1 MDRITEQFVTLE
13 QARIGVDELPKR
25 AERLGDHGRDGR
37 QVGARVE
44 QCFQDDRIT
53 FLRERVHAV
62 GREGRLPVRAG
73 RVGVRARVEQCRH
86 GVRSIVAHGPEQR
99 GATMRVSGV
108 DGLTGLDERFAAR
121 NVAQRRERAEVDR
134 GAGAA
139 EQCNHVVRRF
149 RFEWTGVHGA
159 IEWLLTVGVLRIH
172 VWAGLDKGLGQI
184 ERTAFGSEVQGRCA
198 FVVAG

>member
-13 QARIGVDELPKR
+13 QARIGVDELPER
-25 AERLGDHGRDGR
+25 AERLGDHGRD
-37 QVGARVE
+37 
-44 QCFQDDRIT
+44 
-53 FLRERVHAV
+53 
-62 GREGRLPVRAG
+62 GRLPVRAG
-73 RVGVRARVEQCRH
+73 RVGVRAQVEQCRH